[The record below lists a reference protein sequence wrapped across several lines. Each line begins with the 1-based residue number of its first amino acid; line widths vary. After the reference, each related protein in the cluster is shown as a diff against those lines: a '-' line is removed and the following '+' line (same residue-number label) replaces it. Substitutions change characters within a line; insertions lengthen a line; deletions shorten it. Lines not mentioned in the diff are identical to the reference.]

1 MRTDI
6 DALCEGEVQVPRLRK
21 LERGLNNAAVGNTD
35 HSLSLDLHPTLTTL
49 SFGGTFGWL
58 KLELQIAAGEMRK
71 TSEILQ
77 KSKIPQPAFEF
88 SDPRSNFVRVIQ
100 VG

>member
-1 MRTDI
+1 MQQWAILSTVRHLNCI
-6 DALCEGEVQVPRLRK
+6 QRL
-21 LERGLNNAAVGNTD
+21 
-35 HSLSLDLHPTLTTL
+35 L